1 MTAPV
6 RLRGRIAA
14 LAGLA
19 AVVVIIALVS
29 AAGGRPLRAT
39 AADAV
44 PAGQSPQCADR
55 YPATRNPGNPL
66 LLPQAPGSNPLRG
79 AHFFVDGPAH
89 GSAAGAIAELIGS
102 GGSGGGTGGGRGPG
116 GRTPRTL
123 SQFPDDLSWVDY
135 ERQVNARVQ
144 GTPSLA
150 NKVRLLEKIA
160 DQPEAQRFSTGN
172 QGGGPGAI
180 YSQVQKIFCHNL
192 TADPGAV
199 PIMNTYFLHPLA
211 PGCATKHQLDAIGPT
226 FRRQIT
232 EMAEGTGNRPAVYL
246 LEIDAIGS
254 SACIAHNGALPT
266 YEADLRF
273 EINKI
278 AALPHTVVY
287 VEAGYSDANSP
298 GYTAKIL
305 NAIGVRKIR
314 GFFTNDTHLNW
325 TINEV
330 RWGQKVS
337 AMTHGAHFLV
347 NTSENGNGPKLNP
360 HPTTQGVENLCN
372 PPGRA
377 LGPMPTTSTGFAP
390 VDGFVWEHP
399 PGNSSGCGGGP
410 SAGTFWVQK
419 ALGLAARANGKLGP
433 GFPSKPY

>member
-1 MTAPV
+1 MLVLTV
-6 RLRGRIAA
+6 V
-14 LAGLA
+14 A
-19 AVVVIIALVS
+19 AVSAIVLLVCG
-29 AAGGRPLRAT
+29 AAGGRPVHAT

-44 PAGQSPQCADR
+44 PPGQSPQCRDP
-55 YPATRNPGNPL
+55 YPATRSPGNPL
-66 LLPQAPGSNPLRG
+66 LLPAAPGSNPLRG

-89 GSAAGAIAELIGS
+89 GAAAGAIAELL
-102 GGSGGGTGGGRGPG
+102 GTAPQA
-116 GRTPRTL
+116 L
-123 SQFPDDLSWVDY
+123 SQFPNDLSWAQY
-135 ERQVNARVQ
+135 KQRVESEIQ
-144 GTPSLA
+144 GKPELA
-150 NKVRLLEKIA
+150 NKVHLLEKIA

-199 PIMNTYFLHPLA
+199 PIISTYFLHPLA
-211 PGCATKHQLDAIGPT
+211 PGCATKQQLEAIGPT

-246 LEIDAIGS
+246 LEIDALGS
-254 SACIAHNGALPT
+254 SACIAHSSALAI

-273 EINKI
+273 EIDQI

-287 VEAGYSDANSP
+287 IEAGYSDANSP
-298 GYTAKIL
+298 SYTARIL
-305 NAIGVRKIR
+305 NAIGIGKIR
-314 GFFTNDTHLNW
+314 GFYTNDTHLQW

-347 NTSENGNGPKLNP
+347 NTTENGRGPLLNP
-360 HPTTQGVENLCN
+360 HPVTQGIEDLCN
-372 PPGRA
+372 PPGRG
-377 LGPMPTTSTGFAP
+377 LGPQPTTSTGFAH
-390 VDGFVWEHP
+390 VDGFVWQHT
-399 PGNSSGCGGGP
+399 PGNASGCGGGP
-410 SAGTFWVQK
+410 PAGTFWVQR

-433 GFPSKPY
+433 GYPSRPY